1 LRIAQFENDTLIIGS
16 NKNKLMGN
24 KKRFLRAMAI
34 SFFVLAISFYNFSR
48 LTGSECIRAIH
59 VVTLL
64 VCGMAIGL
72 FVSSLFAMLRN
83 K

>member
-1 LRIAQFENDTLIIGS
+1 MNTKKQHLRG
-16 NKNKLMGN
+16 
-24 KKRFLRAMAI
+24 MAI
-34 SFFVLAISFYNFSR
+34 SFFVMAISFFNFMR

-64 VCGMAIGL
+64 VCGIAIGV
-72 FVSSLFAMLRN
+72 FISNLFAILR

>member
-1 LRIAQFENDTLIIGS
+1 MNT
-16 NKNKLMGN
+16 
-24 KKRFLRAMAI
+24 KKQHLRAMAL
-34 SFFVLAISFYNFSR
+34 SFFIIAISVFNFMK

-64 VCGMAIGL
+64 VCGIAIGV
-72 FVSSLFAMLRN
+72 FISNLFAMLR

>member
-1 LRIAQFENDTLIIGS
+1 MNTKKQHLRGIAISF
-16 NKNKLMGN
+16 
-24 KKRFLRAMAI
+24 FVMAI
-34 SFFVLAISFYNFSR
+34 SFFNFMR

-64 VCGMAIGL
+64 VCGIAIGV
-72 FVSSLFAMLRN
+72 FISNLFAMLR

>member
-1 LRIAQFENDTLIIGS
+1 MTP
-16 NKNKLMGN
+16 NKNKRMNN
-24 KKRFLRAMAI
+24 KNRHLRTIAI
-34 SFFVLAISFYNFSR
+34 LFFVLAISFFNFLR

-72 FVSSLFAMLRN
+72 IISNLFAMLRS

>member
-1 LRIAQFENDTLIIGS
+1 
-16 NKNKLMGN
+16 
-24 KKRFLRAMAI
+24 MAL
-34 SFFVLAISFYNFSR
+34 SFFVLALSFFNFTR

-64 VCGMAIGL
+64 VCGMAMGVFI
-72 FVSSLFAMLRN
+72 SNLFAMLRS